1 MSGLPSVQ
9 FYEIPVEVDLEVEPL
24 ESQGEQNSEKINTG
38 KFFVESK
45 QDEESPLLSQS
56 SIELVR

>member
-24 ESQGEQNSEKINTG
+24 ESQGEYNSEKINTG

-45 QDEESPLLSQS
+45 QDEESPLLS
-56 SIELVR
+56 